1 MFQIVCIVSVLGENM
16 SISVLNTRWKNM
28 NKGESCNFKK
38 SFIKF
43 LFNKKNGIILVVYLM
58 SDDSCEY
65 NS

>member
-1 MFQIVCIVSVLGENM
+1 MFQVVCIVSVLGENM

-28 NKGESCNFKK
+28 NKGESCNLKK